1 MTIIQF
7 PIGGKDFKYE
17 ELTRRPVSNVEAYR
31 RLAFEHPDILA
42 NLDRALRIQHDV
54 QCYLPDELEMSVFR
68 LVGSS

>member
-31 RLAFEHPDILA
+31 RLAFEHPNILA
-42 NLDRALRIQHDV
+42 ITLTAR
-54 QCYLPDELEMSVFR
+54 
-68 LVGSS
+68 